1 MRGIHLL
8 LLVALSVVAFGC
20 VAQGEQDR
28 LLRSNRVKDD
38 QIANLKAQIEER
50 DATIAALR
58 AQQAQPSPELLAQIE
73 QLQADRAR
81 LQGELEDLL
90 RRVNELPSG
99 PLPDAVNQELMQLAA
114 TNPSLM
120 TYDPK
125 LGMIRFASDLT
136 FALGSADVSGTATT
150 SLTDLARILNTPLAQ
165 PYEVRVVGHTD
176 NVRIANPRTLERHPT
191 NWHLSV
197 HRAISVKD
205 VLQKAGVSPNR
216 IAIGGYGEFRPV
228 VANGPRGAQAN
239 RRVEIYLVPMAATSN
254 VTPAQT
260 TVQPA
265 QLVPA
270 PAPTREEAEPE
281 APEFFK

>member
-1 MRGIHLL
+1 MTRGARFLL
-8 LLVALSVVAFGC
+8 LIALSFLAVGC

-38 QIANLKAQIEER
+38 QIANLKAQLEER

-73 QLQADRAR
+73 QLQADRNR
-81 LQGELEDLL
+81 LQNELNELL
-90 RRVNELPSG
+90 QRVNELPTG
-99 PLPDAVNQELMQLAA
+99 PLPAEIDQALVQLAA
-114 TNPSLM
+114 SNPNLM

-136 FALGSADVSGTATT
+136 FALGSVEVSSAATT
-150 SLTDLARILNTPLAQ
+150 SLRELARILNTPLAQ

-176 NVRIANPRTLERHPT
+176 NVPIGNPRTRQQHPT

-205 VLQKAGVSPNR
+205 VLEKAGVSANR
-216 IAIGGYGEFRPV
+216 IGVGGYGEFRPV

-239 RRVEIYLVPMAATSN
+239 RRVEIYLVPMPQNT
-254 VTPAQT
+254 
-260 TVQPA
+260 
-265 QLVPA
+265 QLAPA
-270 PAPTREEAEPE
+270 PAAPVEPAKPAAPARRAEPE